1 MRLTTWLATAGLI
14 AAAPAAAQ
22 TPDTGSAVPP
32 QVDSTRIDRPGVE
45 TGVIPPG
52 PDTQTAAAGEIRNP
66 ETASVRFIDAQGND
80 IGTARVIQTSKGV
93 LIEADIRGLPPG
105 EHGFH
110 FHQTGKCETP
120 SFQSAGDHYA
130 PEKNQHGYLVRQG
143 PHAGDM
149 PNAQVLQSGLLYV
162 EVYNPSVTLSGGNA
176 PLLDADGSALIIH
189 AQADDYRSQP
199 SGEAGDR
206 IACAVISR

>member
-120 SFQSAGDHYA
+120 Q
-130 PEKNQHGYLVRQG
+130 R
-143 PHAGDM
+143 
-149 PNAQVLQSGLLYV
+149 
-162 EVYNPSVTLSGGNA
+162 
-176 PLLDADGSALIIH
+176 
-189 AQADDYRSQP
+189 
-199 SGEAGDR
+199 R
-206 IACAVISR
+206 ISTDTW